1 MFARRKAAKR
11 FSLLLLED
19 EELYVGDWVATCR

>member
-1 MFARRKAAKR
+1 MFARRKSAKR

-19 EELYVGDWVATCR
+19 EELYVKDWVATCR